1 MKLPRP
7 RVSQATRDE
16 IAEHRKR
23 YASLFDEI
31 DADIREFVSTGS
43 MSRAKQL
50 AAATGQHLNHNQYPM
65 YFTGDLD
72 ASLVLVHLNPKQ
84 DDDASPRYAGP
95 LPVQSFEDYF
105 DVFRNWGARFYG
117 VDSEREFKSRFDR
130 KQIRFLR
137 PFGTIDF
144 DPEDTGEAAYRNL
157 ERVCDHKL
165 QMELIPYGSATFSS
179 AAFSAPLIE
188 EHFDRVLRVI
198 TARPRKYVLF
208 CGAVFEPLIRDFVV
222 GQPHRFNLTKKDG
235 TPEAM
240 TSEFANLSI
249 PVGSTRLTAGWCR
262 SWARQGIPMESYAN
276 EVLRRYER
284 PDNGDR

>member
-1 MKLPRP
+1 MNLPRP
-7 RVSQATRDE
+7 RVSQSTLDE
-16 IAEHRKR
+16 IEEYRRR

-31 DADIREFVSTGS
+31 DSDIREFASTGS
-43 MSRAKQL
+43 MSRARQL
-50 AAATGQHLNHNQYPM
+50 TAATGQHLNHNQCPM

-72 ASLVLVHLNPKQ
+72 AKLVLVHLNPKQ
-84 DDDASPRYAGP
+84 TDDPSPRLEGP
-95 LPVQSFEDYF
+95 LPLTSFEEYF
-105 DVFRNWGARFYG
+105 DIFRNWGARFYG

-137 PFGTIDF
+137 PFGTIGF
-144 DPEDTGEAAYRNL
+144 DAEDSGEAMYRNL

-165 QMELIPYGSATFSS
+165 QMELIPYGSDTFSS
-179 AAFSAPLIE
+179 AAFRAPIIQ

-222 GQPHRFNLTKKDG
+222 GQPHRFKLTKKDG
-235 TPEAM
+235 TPESM
-240 TSEFANLSI
+240 TSEFANLSV

-262 SWARQGIPMESYAN
+262 SWARQGIPMESYAK
-276 EVLRRYER
+276 EVVRRYVLS
-284 PDNGDR
+284 